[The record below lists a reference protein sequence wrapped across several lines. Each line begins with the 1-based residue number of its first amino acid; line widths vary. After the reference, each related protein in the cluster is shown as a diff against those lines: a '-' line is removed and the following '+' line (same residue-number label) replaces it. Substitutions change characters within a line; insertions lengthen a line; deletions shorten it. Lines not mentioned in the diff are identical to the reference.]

1 MAYMMAAIPIG
12 KQNSDVSM
20 ATVRYISYERKKM
33 AVIAIPIYIH
43 YFHKFQKNVPIPLW
57 HT

>member
-1 MAYMMAAIPIG
+1 MAYMMATIPIG

-33 AVIAIPIYIH
+33 AVTAIPMYSD
-43 YFHKFQKNVPIPLW
+43 YFCKFQKNVS
-57 HT
+57 